1 MIRRFIS
8 FIRNVA
14 DRMKE
19 STCSPNNRRCG
30 YGAIVPTTLLGTTVL
45 LTASGCMGLG
55 KPGSEKRFANLSA
68 LSGQEAVST
77 SIGSTSEYGVTSL
90 QPETRSADELASVSD
105 PALPNDSVPAYLN
118 TEANGSNSVTG
129 LNTSAGSS
137 LDTSVGS
144 ALDPVS
150 PSHSVSTGYD
160 LSQPVDPRSL
170 IHPVSD
176 QPSIGPGFNPIAS
189 PYYTKPTPTSP
200 SQHQTQPESV
210 YQLLEGLEP
219 AQGETSLQVPG
230 STTSSAMGLPSGEFS
245 TNQPYVVRQFPSGGQ
260 LIAAPQ
266 QTGAVAGGNGG
277 VTAPPPGTQLPPPP
291 ATNNSSLGNP
301 SARPTVQNPANL
313 LSPNNVDPYNNA
325 PPSYAAYQGPRVRE
339 ADLIINGFPAR
350 TGRIMLGGAVNSDA
364 GITGQL
370 TIDERN
376 FDITRWPRSFQDM
389 FSGTAFRGAGQTF
402 RLEAAPGSVFKR
414 YTLQFADPNLLG
426 YLPISMS
433 VSGFLYDRR
442 FDDWDE
448 ERLGGR
454 LSFGY
459 RITPDLSISAGV
471 TGQNVNISDPRLL
484 GEPQLDEVLG
494 DNELWSGE
502 VSLKHDT
509 RNTPIQASEGH
520 YLEFSF
526 EEVFGKYEYSRFELE
541 GRQYWLLNERADGS
555 GRQTLSYSTRLGF
568 SGKQTPIFENFFAG
582 GYATLRGFDFR
593 GASPVGATGVEV
605 GGRFQWLNTIEY
617 MFPLTADDAFA
628 GVAFMDFGTV
638 EEHIEIN
645 ADNFRVAPGVGLR
658 IAIPMLGP
666 APLAFDFAFP
676 VAKADTDQERVFSFY
691 MSMIR

>member
-1 MIRRFIS
+1 MIRTTRPTL
-8 FIRNVA
+8 RNA
-14 DRMKE
+14 ANRMKD
-19 STCSPNNRRCG
+19 SMCSPTGRSMDRHWMNDQRHADQRLG
-30 YGAIVPTTLLGTTVL
+30 SVIVIITAFLS
-45 LTASGCMGLG
+45 LTGCMGPAKRLTSLSDQPAMFG
-55 KPGSEKRFANLSA
+55 AGNGSATDQAAFGEASA
-68 LSGQEAVST
+68 
-77 SIGSTSEYGVTSL
+77 L
-90 QPETRSADELASVSD
+90 QPETSPVDQAAQVSAPSLPASN
-105 PALPNDSVPAYLN
+105 PSVD
-118 TEANGSNSVTG
+118 G
-129 LNTSAGSS
+129 LS
-137 LDTSVGS
+137 
-144 ALDPVS
+144 
-150 PSHSVSTGYD
+150 GYD
-160 LSQPVDPRSL
+160 LSQPVDP
-170 IHPVSD
+170 
-176 QPSIGPGFNPIAS
+176 QPILQQMNHQAAVGSSVTSSSTES
-189 PYYTKPTPTSP
+189 PYYTKPTPVSRTDLNAP
-200 SQHQTQPESV
+200 PESV

-219 AQGETSLQVPG
+219 
-230 STTSSAMGLPSGEFS
+230 
-245 TNQPYVVRQFPSGGQ
+245 
-260 LIAAPQ
+260 
-266 QTGAVAGGNGG
+266 
-277 VTAPPPGTQLPPPP
+277 
-291 ATNNSSLGNP
+291 GNP
-301 SARPTVQNPANL
+301 SAANDGRVDDPALTQPYVARQFPQTGQPIAVPSLTETLQTATQAATAQQPAAQIAQRNQRPAAPAPGTPL
-313 LSPNNVDPYNNA
+313 PA
-325 PPSYAAYQGPRVRE
+325 PPSAGLLGTGAVTGNTSSDLDPYLNSPPAYTNYQGPRVRE

-376 FDITRWPRSFQDM
+376 FDITRWPRSFRDM

-448 ERLGGR
+448 ERMGGR

-471 TGQNVNISDPRLL
+471 TGQNVAITDPRDAT
-484 GEPQLDEVLG
+484 EPELAAVLG
-494 DNELWSGE
+494 DNGLWSGE

-526 EEVFGKYEYSRFELE
+526 EEVFGDYEYSRFELE
-541 GRQYWLLNERADGS
+541 GRQYWLLNQRADGS
-555 GRQTLSYSTRLGF
+555 GKQTVSFSSRLGF
-568 SGKQTPIFENFFAG
+568 SGKDTPIFENFFAG
-582 GYATLRGFDFR
+582 GYATMRGFEFR
-593 GASPVGATGVEV
+593 GASPVGTTPAQVEV
-605 GGRFQWLNTIEY
+605 GGRFQWLNTLEY

-628 GVAFMDFGTV
+628 GVAFVDFGTV
-638 EEHIEIN
+638 EKNIEIN